1 VSGSVRTRAAG
12 GIAAAARKAR
22 TSASSPAGNGH
33 PRAGNDASDSD
44 RPTWS
49 QPATMNP
56 PPLNDLSQVGL
67 DLGESTDSVAP
78 ASSPAAAGEY
88 TPEAALD
95 EQIRDLESWALA
107 ILRRRRRELARFWVV
122 RGLAFCSAAVA
133 TALALKGIATPAVV
147 LSAVAAFLVAVDVGW
162 PGAASRAP
170 HRRAI
175 YDLRETQ
182 SAVKLRWQKVRL
194 AHPDPTS
201 RKRVAHAVELLELIH
216 AKREAVGE
224 YLGSFESNRG
234 VNRSG

>member
-1 VSGSVRTRAAG
+1 
-12 GIAAAARKAR
+12 
-22 TSASSPAGNGH
+22 
-33 PRAGNDASDSD
+33 
-44 RPTWS
+44 
-49 QPATMNP
+49 MNP

-67 DLGESTDSVAP
+67 DLGESMDSMAP
-78 ASSPAAAGEY
+78 AGASAAAGEF

-95 EQIRDLESWALA
+95 EQIRDLESWALE
-107 ILRRRRRELARFWVV
+107 IVRCRRRELARFWMI

-133 TALALKGIATPAVV
+133 TAVALKGISMPAVV
-147 LSAVAAFLVAVDVGW
+147 LSAVAALLIAVDVGW
-162 PGAASRAP
+162 PSAGARAP

-182 SAVKLRWQKVRL
+182 GAVKLRWQKVRL

-216 AKREAVGE
+216 SKREAVGE

>member
-1 VSGSVRTRAAG
+1 
-12 GIAAAARKAR
+12 
-22 TSASSPAGNGH
+22 
-33 PRAGNDASDSD
+33 
-44 RPTWS
+44 
-49 QPATMNP
+49 MNP
-56 PPLNDLSQVGL
+56 PPLNDLSQAGL
-67 DLGESTDSVAP
+67 DLGESTDSMAP

-95 EQIRDLESWALA
+95 EQIKDLESWALA
-107 ILRRRRRELARFWVV
+107 IVRRRRRELARFWTI

-133 TALALKGIATPAVV
+133 TAVALKGLLLPAVV
-147 LSAVAAFLVAVDVGW
+147 LSAVAALLVAVDVGW
-162 PGAASRAP
+162 PGSGARAP

-194 AHPDPTS
+194 AHPDPTA